1 MAFFYYASCILLRFC
16 LCTVFLFVFLTRYSA
31 LLIRLSSGKCEIELD
46 ASVSAYITVPLS
58 IGRLQPTLT
67 IFGKFR
73 VSGLAYS
80 DGKWTAFLPI
90 IRQRRDAI
98 HAADKHDSILWRVS
112 YVMHPAH
119 CRKLDAMTYSRN
131 VIRPANRSL
140 PDEGLRAHPGIGFGA
155 GQAFPFI
162 HPPLL
167 PRFHFLLQSPSF
179 YFFLHFAR
187 PSSLALPCISFPPFC
202 VYGDWRAF
210 KLFWWLCMYVSK

>member
-1 MAFFYYASCILLRFC
+1 LAFFYYASCILLRFC

-31 LLIRLSSGKCEIELD
+31 LLIRLSSRKCEIELN
-46 ASVSAYITVPLS
+46 ASVSAHITVPVS

-155 GQAFPFI
+155 GQTFHFI
-162 HPPLL
+162 YPPLL

-179 YFFLHFAR
+179 YFFSTSPVPPPLR
-187 PSSLALPCISFPPFC
+187 FPPSPFP
-202 VYGDWRAF
+202 
-210 KLFWWLCMYVSK
+210 LFASMGTGERLNSSGGWICK